1 MIRYIAKRLLMLIPV
16 LLGIVLVVFIMNRIS
31 PGNPARNL
39 LGDGATDEAV
49 AALEEELGLNDPLY
63 VQFFNY
69 VKGVVTE
76 FDLGTSYQTKRPVIT
91 ELMDR
96 FPTTAKLAFFSILLS
111 AIVGIT
117 LGIISAVK
125 QNTPIDHLSTGV
137 ALLGVSMPAFWL
149 GMMLILVFSIYLK
162 WTPVSDITGWKSWI
176 LPTITSSMAGMATI
190 TRMTRSSMLEV
201 IKRVGIQP
209 ERAGEYL
216 HQFSGGMKQ
225 RVVIAVALACNPRL
239 LIADEPTTALDVTI
253 QAQVLDL
260 IRELKDASGTSMLL
274 ITHDLGVVAET
285 CDAVAVIYAG
295 EIVEYGSLE
304 DIFDH
309 AAHPYTQC
317 LFATIPSLD
326 KDVERLQPITGPA
339 VNAAD
344 LPSGCSFCE
353 RCPKAQ
359 ERCRSF
365 DPGHAEV
372 SPGHLVKCVLAA
384 PGGAK

>member
-1 MIRYIAKRLLMLIPV
+1 MLIPV

-111 AIVGIT
+111 AVVGIT

-201 IKRVGIQP
+201 ICQDYIVTARAKGLTERVIIVKHALKNALIPIITVLGIQ
-209 ERAGEYL
+209 
-216 HQFSGGMKQ
+216 
-225 RVVIAVALACNPRL
+225 
-239 LIADEPTTALDVTI
+239 
-253 QAQVLDL
+253 
-260 IRELKDASGTSMLL
+260 
-274 ITHDLGVVAET
+274 LGVMLGGAVLTET
-285 CDAVAVIYAG
+285 VFSINGLGKYMVDGIKNRDYPVVQGGVLLLALVFSCVNLVVDIIYAYVDPR
-295 EIVEYGSLE
+295 IKSQYSR
-304 DIFDH
+304 
-309 AAHPYTQC
+309 
-317 LFATIPSLD
+317 SR
-326 KDVERLQPITGPA
+326 KRL
-339 VNAAD
+339 
-344 LPSGCSFCE
+344 S
-353 RCPKAQ
+353 
-359 ERCRSF
+359 
-365 DPGHAEV
+365 
-372 SPGHLVKCVLAA
+372 
-384 PGGAK
+384 

>member
-1 MIRYIAKRLLMLIPV
+1 MLIPV

-31 PGNPARNL
+31 PGNPARML

-201 IKRVGIQP
+201 ICQDYIVTARAKGLTERVIIVKHALKNALIPIITVLGIQ
-209 ERAGEYL
+209 
-216 HQFSGGMKQ
+216 
-225 RVVIAVALACNPRL
+225 
-239 LIADEPTTALDVTI
+239 
-253 QAQVLDL
+253 
-260 IRELKDASGTSMLL
+260 
-274 ITHDLGVVAET
+274 LGVMLGGAVLTET
-285 CDAVAVIYAG
+285 VFSINGLGKYMVDGIKNRDYPVVQGGVLLLALVFSCVNLVVDIIYAYVDPR
-295 EIVEYGSLE
+295 IKSQYSR
-304 DIFDH
+304 
-309 AAHPYTQC
+309 
-317 LFATIPSLD
+317 SR
-326 KDVERLQPITGPA
+326 KRL
-339 VNAAD
+339 
-344 LPSGCSFCE
+344 S
-353 RCPKAQ
+353 
-359 ERCRSF
+359 
-365 DPGHAEV
+365 
-372 SPGHLVKCVLAA
+372 
-384 PGGAK
+384 

>member
-31 PGNPARNL
+31 PGNPARML

-111 AIVGIT
+111 AVVGIT

-201 IKRVGIQP
+201 ICQDYIVTARAKGLTERVIIVKHALKNALIPIITVLGIQ
-209 ERAGEYL
+209 
-216 HQFSGGMKQ
+216 
-225 RVVIAVALACNPRL
+225 
-239 LIADEPTTALDVTI
+239 
-253 QAQVLDL
+253 
-260 IRELKDASGTSMLL
+260 
-274 ITHDLGVVAET
+274 LGVMLGGAVLTET
-285 CDAVAVIYAG
+285 VFSINGLGKYMVDGIKNRDYPVVQGGVLLLALVFSCVNLVVDIIYAYVDPR
-295 EIVEYGSLE
+295 IKSQYSR
-304 DIFDH
+304 
-309 AAHPYTQC
+309 
-317 LFATIPSLD
+317 SR
-326 KDVERLQPITGPA
+326 KRL
-339 VNAAD
+339 
-344 LPSGCSFCE
+344 S
-353 RCPKAQ
+353 
-359 ERCRSF
+359 
-365 DPGHAEV
+365 
-372 SPGHLVKCVLAA
+372 
-384 PGGAK
+384 

>member
-1 MIRYIAKRLLMLIPV
+1 MLIPV
-16 LLGIVLVVFIMNRIS
+16 LLGIVLVVFIMNHIS
-31 PGNPARNL
+31 PGNPARML

-96 FPTTAKLAFFSILLS
+96 FPTTAKLAFFSILVS

-201 IKRVGIQP
+201 ICQDYIVTARAKGLTERVIIVKHALKNALIPIITMLGIQ
-209 ERAGEYL
+209 
-216 HQFSGGMKQ
+216 
-225 RVVIAVALACNPRL
+225 
-239 LIADEPTTALDVTI
+239 
-253 QAQVLDL
+253 
-260 IRELKDASGTSMLL
+260 
-274 ITHDLGVVAET
+274 LGVMLGGAVLTET
-285 CDAVAVIYAG
+285 VFSINGLGKYMVDGIKNRDYPVVQGGVLLLALVFSCVNLVVDIIYAYVDPR
-295 EIVEYGSLE
+295 IKSQYSR
-304 DIFDH
+304 
-309 AAHPYTQC
+309 
-317 LFATIPSLD
+317 SR
-326 KDVERLQPITGPA
+326 KRL
-339 VNAAD
+339 
-344 LPSGCSFCE
+344 S
-353 RCPKAQ
+353 
-359 ERCRSF
+359 
-365 DPGHAEV
+365 
-372 SPGHLVKCVLAA
+372 
-384 PGGAK
+384 

>member
-1 MIRYIAKRLLMLIPV
+1 MLIPV

-31 PGNPARNL
+31 PGNPARML

-201 IKRVGIQP
+201 ICQDYIVTARAKGLTERVIIVKHALKNALIPIITVLGIQ
-209 ERAGEYL
+209 
-216 HQFSGGMKQ
+216 
-225 RVVIAVALACNPRL
+225 
-239 LIADEPTTALDVTI
+239 
-253 QAQVLDL
+253 
-260 IRELKDASGTSMLL
+260 
-274 ITHDLGVVAET
+274 LGVMLGGAVLTET
-285 CDAVAVIYAG
+285 VFSINGLGKYMVDGIKNRDYPVVQGGVLLLALVFSIVNLVVDIIYAYVDPR
-295 EIVEYGSLE
+295 IKSQYSR
-304 DIFDH
+304 
-309 AAHPYTQC
+309 
-317 LFATIPSLD
+317 SR
-326 KDVERLQPITGPA
+326 KRL
-339 VNAAD
+339 
-344 LPSGCSFCE
+344 S
-353 RCPKAQ
+353 
-359 ERCRSF
+359 
-365 DPGHAEV
+365 
-372 SPGHLVKCVLAA
+372 
-384 PGGAK
+384 

>member
-31 PGNPARNL
+31 PGNPARML

-63 VQFFNY
+63 VQLFNY

-201 IKRVGIQP
+201 ICQDYIVTARAKGLTERVIIVKHALKNALIPIITVLGIQ
-209 ERAGEYL
+209 
-216 HQFSGGMKQ
+216 
-225 RVVIAVALACNPRL
+225 
-239 LIADEPTTALDVTI
+239 
-253 QAQVLDL
+253 
-260 IRELKDASGTSMLL
+260 
-274 ITHDLGVVAET
+274 LGVMLGGAVLTET
-285 CDAVAVIYAG
+285 VFSINGLGKYMVDGIKNRDYPVVQGGVLLLALVFSIVNLVVDIIYAYVDPR
-295 EIVEYGSLE
+295 IKSQYSR
-304 DIFDH
+304 
-309 AAHPYTQC
+309 
-317 LFATIPSLD
+317 SR
-326 KDVERLQPITGPA
+326 KRL
-339 VNAAD
+339 
-344 LPSGCSFCE
+344 S
-353 RCPKAQ
+353 
-359 ERCRSF
+359 
-365 DPGHAEV
+365 
-372 SPGHLVKCVLAA
+372 
-384 PGGAK
+384 

>member
-16 LLGIVLVVFIMNRIS
+16 LLGIVLVVFIMNHIS
-31 PGNPARNL
+31 PGNPARML

-49 AALEEELGLNDPLY
+49 AALEEELGLNNPLY

-111 AIVGIT
+111 AVVGIT

-201 IKRVGIQP
+201 ICQDYIVTARAKGLTERVIIVKHALKNALIP
-209 ERAGEYL
+209 IIVAATLNVAG
-216 HQFSGGMKQ
+216 S
-225 RVVIAVALACNPRL
+225 ITAAAALSF
-239 LIADEPTTALDVTI
+239 I
-253 QAQVLDL
+253 
-260 IRELKDASGTSMLL
+260 G
-274 ITHDLGVVAET
+274 LGVQPPTPEWGCMLSTAKQYIT
-285 CDAVAVIYAG
+285 
-295 EIVEYGSLE
+295 
-304 DIFDH
+304 
-309 AAHPYTQC
+309 
-317 LFATIPSLD
+317 SLD
-326 KDVERLQPITGPA
+326 KWYIVAFPGIMIMLTMFALNLFGDGLRDA
-339 VNAAD
+339 
-344 LPSGCSFCE
+344 
-353 RCPKAQ
+353 
-359 ERCRSF
+359 F
-365 DPGHAEV
+365 DPR
-372 SPGHLVKCVLAA
+372 SRS
-384 PGGAK
+384 

>member
-1 MIRYIAKRLLMLIPV
+1 MLIPV

-31 PGNPARNL
+31 PGNPARML

-63 VQFFNY
+63 VQLFNY

-201 IKRVGIQP
+201 ICQDYIVTARAKGLTERVIIVKHALKNALIPIITVLGIQ
-209 ERAGEYL
+209 
-216 HQFSGGMKQ
+216 
-225 RVVIAVALACNPRL
+225 
-239 LIADEPTTALDVTI
+239 
-253 QAQVLDL
+253 
-260 IRELKDASGTSMLL
+260 
-274 ITHDLGVVAET
+274 LGVMLGGAVLTET
-285 CDAVAVIYAG
+285 VFSINGLGKYMVDGIKNRDYPVVQGGVLLLALVFSIVNLVVDIIYAYVDPR
-295 EIVEYGSLE
+295 IKSQYSR
-304 DIFDH
+304 
-309 AAHPYTQC
+309 
-317 LFATIPSLD
+317 SR
-326 KDVERLQPITGPA
+326 KRL
-339 VNAAD
+339 
-344 LPSGCSFCE
+344 S
-353 RCPKAQ
+353 
-359 ERCRSF
+359 
-365 DPGHAEV
+365 
-372 SPGHLVKCVLAA
+372 
-384 PGGAK
+384 